1 MKTLD
6 VAEIRKDFPILQQQV
21 YKRPLVYFDNAATT
35 QRPVQVTQT
44 IVDYNNTYNSNIHRG
59 VHYLSQRATQLF
71 EETRMAVRDF
81 INAQN
86 SCEIIFTRG
95 TTESIN
101 LVASS
106 FGKAFVN
113 QGDEIIVSEME
124 HHSNIVPWQLMCEER
139 GAVLKV
145 IPFSEEGLLDLD
157 AFRRLLSP
165 RTRLVAVAHASNALG
180 SINDLKTIIEQ
191 AHQQGAAVL
200 VDGAQAIS
208 HLKVDVQALDCD
220 FYCFSGHKMY
230 APMGIGVMFGK
241 QKWLEQMPPYQ
252 GGGEMIKTVT
262 FAKTTYNE
270 LPFKFEAG
278 TPNVGDALALR
289 TAIDYMQR
297 IGLEAI
303 AEHEQALLRLATREL
318 TQLGWV
324 RIIGQAANKTALISF
339 LIDGVHPYDAGVIID
354 QLGVAVR
361 TGHHCAQPV
370 MDHYNIPGTI
380 RASFAIYNTEEEVY
394 RLIEAVK
401 QAQKMLH

>member
-145 IPFSEEGLLDLD
+145 IPFNEEGLLDLD

-180 SINDLKTIIEQ
+180 TINDLKTIIEQ
-191 AHQQGAAVL
+191 AHQQGASVL

-230 APMGIGVMFGK
+230 APMGIGVMYGK

-297 IGLEAI
+297 LGLEAI